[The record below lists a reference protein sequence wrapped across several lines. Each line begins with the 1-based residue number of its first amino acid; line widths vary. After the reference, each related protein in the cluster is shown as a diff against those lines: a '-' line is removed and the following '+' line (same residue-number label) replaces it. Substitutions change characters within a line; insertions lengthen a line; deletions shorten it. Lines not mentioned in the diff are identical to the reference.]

1 MLVRVVLWFRCTF
14 VVVHLQYSILDE
26 ALPRRDLYSC
36 GVRVFWRCLD
46 FLVRQ
51 VRLQR
56 VFQQKA
62 AREKEVNKVLNRK
75 LEEALRLI
83 EVLQATGS
91 FEQDGKY
98 LLFKS
103 QMFDCDSIVM
113 FNYVVSHWL
122 LFWLDYPNCL
132 LVFKNEHVI

>member
-1 MLVRVVLWFRCTF
+1 MLPPFNVSPIVNFSHCMNKKMDSPSKFSGLNDDEVEALRGEGQLFI
-14 VVVHLQYSILDE
+14 YSILDE
-26 ALPRRDLYSC
+26 ALPRRDLYSR
-36 GVRVFWRCLD
+36 GIRVFWRCLD

-91 FEQDGKY
+91 FEQDEQTQT
-98 LLFKS
+98 S
-103 QMFDCDSIVM
+103 TQTEEM
-113 FNYVVSHWL
+113 
-122 LFWLDYPNCL
+122 
-132 LVFKNEHVI
+132 E

>member
-1 MLVRVVLWFRCTF
+1 MDSPSKFSGLNDDEVEALRGEGQLFI
-14 VVVHLQYSILDE
+14 YSILDE
-26 ALPRRDLYSC
+26 ALPRRDLYSR
-36 GVRVFWRCLD
+36 GIRVFWSCLD

-113 FNYVVSHWL
+113 FNYL
-122 LFWLDYPNCL
+122 
-132 LVFKNEHVI
+132 

>member
-1 MLVRVVLWFRCTF
+1 MDSPSKFPGLNDDEEVEALRREGQLFI
-14 VVVHLQYSILDE
+14 YSILDE

-51 VRLQR
+51 VRLRR

-91 FEQDGKY
+91 FEQDEQTQT
-98 LLFKS
+98 S
-103 QMFDCDSIVM
+103 TQMEEM
-113 FNYVVSHWL
+113 
-122 LFWLDYPNCL
+122 
-132 LVFKNEHVI
+132 E